1 MNPLQARL
9 TADMKTAM
17 KAGEKERLG
26 VIRLMI
32 AALKDAQM
40 QGATDEMS
48 EAAEQEILRKEVKK
62 RRDAIDQARQVGREE
77 IAVQEEAEI
86 VVIEGYLPQ
95 LLQGEELLAKVREV
109 AAAVGY
115 SGPADTGRFMKEW
128 MARHKGLAEGRD
140 VQAALK
146 QLQDPA

>member
-1 MNPLQARL
+1 MNPLQTRL

-17 KAGEKERLG
+17 KAGEKQRLG

-40 QGATDEMS
+40 QGASDEMS

-62 RRDAIDQARQVGREE
+62 RRDAIEQARQVGREE

-95 LLQGEELLAKVREV
+95 LLQGDELLAKVREV
-109 AAAVGY
+109 AADVGY
-115 SGPADTGRFMKEW
+115 SGPSDTGRFMKEW

-146 QLQDPA
+146 QLQDPS